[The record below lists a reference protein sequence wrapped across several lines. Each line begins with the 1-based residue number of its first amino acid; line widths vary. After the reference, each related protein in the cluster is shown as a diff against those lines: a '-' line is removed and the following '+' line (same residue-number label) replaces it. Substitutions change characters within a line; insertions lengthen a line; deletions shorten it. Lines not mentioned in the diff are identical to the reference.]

1 MKTPHTIKL
10 IKKSE
15 KPVFDPIIGDYVGG
29 YADALE
35 VPCLA
40 NYISQQRVFEMYGDR
55 VSRVLIARFNQA
67 QEPFDLAEYDGRT
80 FKPIETLDA
89 PIKGAVRL
97 KEVPDG

>member
-1 MKTPHTIKL
+1 MKTPHL
-10 IKKSE
+10 INLYKRIGKSQYD
-15 KPVFDPIIGDYVGG
+15 PVTDTYTDHYSGPIRTH
-29 YADALE
+29 
-35 VPCLA
+35 CLA

-97 KEVPDG
+97 KEVPSG

>member
-1 MKTPHTIKL
+1 MKTPHTIRL
-10 IKKSE
+10 FRQYE
-15 KPVFDPIIGDYVGG
+15 ERRFNPITGEYEGGDS
-29 YADALE
+29 DAKE

-55 VSRVLIARFNQA
+55 VNRVLIARFNQA